1 MIILTS
7 ARDRIH
13 GSALPATGSLVTMTE
28 ALVLEYPRFAEVE
41 GDAATCLA
49 ASPFLVG
56 LNHRTAPV
64 DVRERISVAEARLPE
79 IAEALTRLPSV
90 EGACV
95 VSTCNRVEVL
105 VSSTSEDVVDTLI
118 DWLADHGRTT
128 REILE
133 PHLYIRRGSDAV
145 THLFRVAS
153 GLDSMLIG
161 EPQIAGQVKKAF
173 AAGSLDPAL
182 QQLFEQAM
190 HVAKR
195 VRSQTGIGKHAVS
208 VPYAAVE
215 LAKKIF
221 GELNG
226 VRVLLLG
233 AGEIG
238 ELTAEHFSKQR
249 VRQIFVA
256 NKTFERAVELAQ
268 RFGGRAVQFN
278 AFEEQLTECDIVIAS
293 TAAPHFVIERSQ
305 VQRALEARSQ
315 RGLFLVDLAV
325 PRNIDPSI
333 AEVDGAFLYNIDD
346 LQHVADAN
354 KELRLQ
360 KAAEAEEIVAHEV
373 DGFRK
378 RLVAQD
384 AVPTIVELQQ
394 RLETIRAAELEKC
407 LRKLGPVTTEQRAA
421 IEMLTTQMI
430 NKILHYPI
438 LQLKESADEPER
450 ESLRRTI
457 RKIFGLR

>member
-1 MIILTS
+1 
-7 ARDRIH
+7 
-13 GSALPATGSLVTMTE
+13 MT
-28 ALVLEYPRFAEVE
+28 LL
-41 GDAATCLA
+41 
-49 ASPFLVG
+49 LVG
-56 LNHRTAPV
+56 VNHRTAPV
-64 DVRERISVAEARLPE
+64 DVRERLSVAGGAAMEDTLSSLR
-79 IAEALTRLPSV
+79 ALSGID
-90 EGACV
+90 GAAV
-95 VSTCNRVEVL
+95 LSTCNRVEAI
-105 VSSTSEDVVDTLI
+105 VSVASEDSLESVVD
-118 DWLADHGRTT
+118 WLCARASAERG
-128 REILE
+128 ELE
-133 PHLYIRRGSDAV
+133 KHLYILRHADV
-145 THLFRVAS
+145 IKHLFRVAS
-153 GLDSMLIG
+153 GLDSMIVG
-161 EPQIAGQVKKAF
+161 EPQIAGQVREAF
-173 AAGSLDPAL
+173 LFSRDRGGLDSFL
-182 QQLFEQAM
+182 SQLFDQTM
-190 HVAKR
+190 RVARK
-195 VRSQTGIGKHAVS
+195 VRTDTGIGEHAVS
-208 VPYAAVE
+208 VPFAAVE

-221 GELNG
+221 GELG
-226 VRVLLLG
+226 GLQVLLLG
-233 AGEIG
+233 AGEMG
-238 ELTAEHFSKQR
+238 ELTAEHLSKFGLK
-249 VRQIFVA
+249 QIFVA
-256 NKTFERAVELAQ
+256 NRSYDRAVELAQ
-268 RFGGRAVQFN
+268 RFSGSAIQFSGIEPHL
-278 AFEEQLTECDIVIAS
+278 ATCDIVIAS
-293 TAAPHFVIERSQ
+293 TTAPHFVVERAHIER
-305 VQRALEARSQ
+305 ARTT
-315 RGLFLVDLAV
+315 RRMRNLFLIDLSV